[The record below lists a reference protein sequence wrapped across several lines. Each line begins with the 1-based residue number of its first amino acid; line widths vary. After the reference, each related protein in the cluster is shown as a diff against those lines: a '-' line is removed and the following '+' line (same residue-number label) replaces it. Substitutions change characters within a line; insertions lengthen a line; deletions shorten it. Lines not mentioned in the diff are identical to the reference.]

1 MAMDFATIAA
11 IIVAAVLVGL
21 ADWFFGGILFH
32 DKYMAYPEVWR
43 PRESNLYAII
53 AAQIL
58 GLLSAI
64 AFVVMAVKLGQTDFA
79 QAFTLAFYIWL
90 LAPVPI
96 YLTNFAFMKL
106 HWMIVAGQLAG
117 WLVKLMAMALVTA
130 AFL

>member
-1 MAMDFATIAA
+1 MDFATIGT
-11 IIVAAVLVGL
+11 IIVAAVLYGL

-32 DKYMAYPEVWR
+32 DKYLAYPEVWR

-53 AAQIL
+53 AAQAL

-64 AFVVMAVKLGQTDFA
+64 AFVMMAVKLQQTDFS
-79 QAFTLAFYIWL
+79 QTLTLAFWIWL
-90 LAPVPI
+90 AAPVPI

-106 HWMIVAGQLAG
+106 HWMIVAAHLTG
-117 WLVKLMAMALVTA
+117 WLVKLLAMALVTA